1 MTSEKPINEK
11 SPRSVALRGR
21 FVLIGYRFSNISLM
35 IAIATHAATTN
46 SISIS
51 IASKARINTIF
62 LPFSRSSGGI
72 NSIVAR
78 DAKQH

>member
-1 MTSEKPINEK
+1 
-11 SPRSVALRGR
+11 
-21 FVLIGYRFSNISLM
+21 M
-35 IAIATHAATTN
+35 IAIATHAATTS

-62 LPFSRSSGGI
+62 LPFSRSSCGI